1 MMDQNIFLVA
11 GLGNPG
17 REYARTFHNMGF
29 LAVDRLASRL
39 NIPIDRLR
47 FKGVCGIGRV
57 GSTHVVLLKPATYM
71 NLSGESIREAASFY
85 KIPPEHIL
93 VLYDDIDIPIGR
105 IRIREQGGPGSHNGM
120 KSVIARLGSE
130 LFPRIRI
137 GIGPLPEHWDI
148 VKYVLSAVPE
158 THHKDLEEAIDH
170 AAAAAET
177 AIREGVAKAMN
188 RFNGGLS

>member
-1 MMDQNIFLVA
+1 MEQNIFLVA

-29 LAVDRLASRL
+29 LALDRLSDRL
-39 NIPIDRLR
+39 RIPTDRLR
-47 FKGVCGIGRV
+47 FKGACGLGRV
-57 GSTHVVLLKPATYM
+57 GDGQVLLLKPATYM
-71 NLSGESIREAASFY
+71 NLSGESVREAAAFY
-85 KIPPEHIL
+85 KIPPERIL
-93 VLYDDIDIPIGR
+93 VLYDDIDIEIGR

-130 LFPRIRI
+130 QFPRVRI

-158 THHKDLEEAIDH
+158 DRQATLDQALDR
-170 AAAAAET
+170 AAEAAET
-177 AIREGVAKAMN
+177 CVREGVMKAMN
-188 RFNGGLS
+188 RFNTRL